1 MKLEHIGI
9 AVADIESTKK
19 IFELVFDAKPYKM
32 EEVESENI
40 RTHFYDAGGVKLE
53 LLESTSPD
61 SAVARFIDKHGP
73 GLHHLA
79 FAVDDST
86 ADFERLAGLGLR
98 VIGESPK
105 LGADDKHIFF
115 VHPKDTSG
123 VLMEFCS
130 PKKEN

>member
-9 AVADIESTKK
+9 AVADVETTRNL
-19 IFELVFDAKPYKM
+19 FQLVFGAVPYKT
-32 EEVESENI
+32 EEVLSEGV

-53 LLESTSPD
+53 LLESILPD
-61 SAVARFIDKHGP
+61 SAVDRFIKKNGR

-79 FAVDDST
+79 FSVDD
-86 ADFERLAGLGLR
+86 AARDFDRLKELGLR
-98 VIGESPK
+98 VLGEAPSS
-105 LGADDKHIFF
+105 GADDKVIFF

-130 PKKEN
+130 PKKP